1 MKNEFN
7 QDILEKIKKKKFNK
21 TNVLCK
27 NSICKDDTE
36 LKVFLFSNG
45 LKEQKC
51 HICDLT
57 NIWNKKKLEMII
69 NRKVL
74 KNNNELNNLEIL
86 CPNCFIQKNPEGLF
100 KKNDRVQCPDCL
112 RYFKSTVKKVKVGLN
127 KDMNLK
133 PSRCKICSQRKL
145 VESVDSFN
153 SFELVKQFDSAES
166 HNMNIKVI

>member
-36 LKVFLFSNG
+36 LKVFLFGNG

-51 HICDLT
+51 QICDLT
-57 NIWNKKKLEMII
+57 NMWNKKKLEMII

-86 CPNCFIQKNPEGLF
+86 CPNCYIQKNPNGLF

-112 RYFKSTVKKVKVGLN
+112 RYFKSTIKKVRVGLN

-133 PSRCKICSQRKL
+133 PSRCKNCSSKKL
-145 VESVDSFN
+145 VDSTESVDSVDSFN
-153 SFELVKQFDSAES
+153 SVES
-166 HNMNIKVI
+166 IKSSNMNIKVI